1 MVFRQAQ
8 VMDVEVMQVGSGVHH
23 ARAKHV
29 SWTLVIEGDAVT
41 LVDTGYPRDRE
52 RLLRSLELVGRRPSD
67 VDAVVLTHGHPDHIG
82 SAEHL
87 RSAYGIPVLVHEA
100 EVPNASGA
108 RIEQVSERTLL
119 RQAWRPAV
127 LRWSLDIV
135 RLGATRVER
144 VQELR
149 DFDEETLDVPGHPVA
164 IHTPGHTSGHCS
176 LHLPDRGV
184 LLAGD
189 ALMTEHAVG
198 RDARAR
204 SCCRRTSI
212 LIPASPAGH
221 SSGCGRFQPM
231 SSSRATAPP
240 SEAPL
245 RGPWSSRWGTP
256 DRLRPAPADGASYR
270 RYRHINLGITAP
282 RAASRGR
289 RPVVSGV
296 VPDRRRVR

>member
-8 VMDVEVMQVGSGVHH
+8 AMDVEVTQVGRGVHH

-29 SWTLVIEGDAVT
+29 SWTLVTDGDAVT

-108 RIEQVSERTLL
+108 RVEQVSERTLL

-127 LRWSLDIV
+127 LRWSLDIL

-149 DFDEETLDVPGHPVA
+149 DFDEETLDVPGRPVA

-176 LHLPDRGV
+176 LHLPDPGV

-198 RDARAR
+198 RDAGPQLLPSYFNTDTGLAR
-204 SCCRRTSI
+204 RS
-212 LIPASPAGH
+212 L
-221 SSGCGRFQPM
+221 
-231 SSSRATAPP
+231 
-240 SEAPL
+240 E
-245 RGPWSSRWGTP
+245 
-256 DRLRPAPADGASYR
+256 RLRPLPADVVVPGHGPAFRGAPAQAVELALAHD
-270 RYRHINLGITAP
+270 
-282 RAASRGR
+282 
-289 RPVVSGV
+289 
-296 VPDRRRVR
+296 